1 MQPYQV
7 ALCVAEESEKAVFIG
22 DLRLRHGNGA
32 AGRFDTLEGF
42 IQVFTGVQVN
52 HRSAVTGLVA
62 FPVHQGAAVA
72 MAGRREEGH
81 DEIAHLLHGH
91 IVTEDVA
98 VKKPCPLHVPDRD
111 LKPHRHVSHDPAPK
125 KFIYLFMI
133 FYIMNRSLA
142 KPFQTQGANCHQA
155 ERHSKQRVMMK
166 TLYFDDFKV
175 GDRFE
180 SPGITVTEGQIID
193 FAMQF
198 DPQVFHL
205 DTEAAKKTIYGGLIA
220 SGIHT
225 IALTFR
231 LFLMTG
237 ALNAE
242 NSLGSPGFDELRWLL
257 PVRPGDTLRAVGE
270 VLELRPSKS
279 QSDRGIVR
287 VRYTAFNQKDELVF
301 SVNGNQIV
309 RRKT

>member
-1 MQPYQV
+1 
-7 ALCVAEESEKAVFIG
+7 
-22 DLRLRHGNGA
+22 
-32 AGRFDTLEGF
+32 
-42 IQVFTGVQVN
+42 
-52 HRSAVTGLVA
+52 
-62 FPVHQGAAVA
+62 
-72 MAGRREEGH
+72 
-81 DEIAHLLHGH
+81 
-91 IVTEDVA
+91 
-98 VKKPCPLHVPDRD
+98 
-111 LKPHRHVSHDPAPK
+111 
-125 KFIYLFMI
+125 MI
-133 FYIMNRSLA
+133 FYIMNRFST
-142 KPFQTQGANCHQA
+142 KTFQTPGAD
-155 ERHSKQRVMMK
+155 RHPAKLHLEERVMMK
-166 TLYFDDFKV
+166 TLYFEDFMV

-205 DTEAAKKTIYGGLIA
+205 DVEAAKKTIYKGLIA

-287 VRYTAFNQKDELVF
+287 LRYTALNQKDELVF

-309 RRKT
+309 RRKP

>member
-1 MQPYQV
+1 
-7 ALCVAEESEKAVFIG
+7 
-22 DLRLRHGNGA
+22 
-32 AGRFDTLEGF
+32 
-42 IQVFTGVQVN
+42 
-52 HRSAVTGLVA
+52 
-62 FPVHQGAAVA
+62 
-72 MAGRREEGH
+72 
-81 DEIAHLLHGH
+81 
-91 IVTEDVA
+91 
-98 VKKPCPLHVPDRD
+98 
-111 LKPHRHVSHDPAPK
+111 
-125 KFIYLFMI
+125 
-133 FYIMNRSLA
+133 MNRFST
-142 KPFQTQGANCHQA
+142 KSFQTPGADRRPA
-155 ERHSKQRVMMK
+155 RLDLLERTMMN

-205 DTEAAKKTIYGGLIA
+205 DVEAAKKTIYGGLIA

-287 VRYTAFNQKDELVF
+287 LRYTAHNQKGELVF

-309 RRKT
+309 RRKPRA